1 MLVLLCCMHIF
12 NRILSLKFLSTPK
25 AVCQAGFLLLV
36 RARCEHHFQISYSI
50 LSCWWLEISNGR
62 NVYTT
67 EIVKCSKSGLFFF
80 FGPDGQF
87 FKFTNILL
95 PTYHSL
101 KITLV
106 KVTNDHKFATSNRHL
121 FSFYLTPQPHWIQL
135 IMSSFLKCFP
145 QFNSKASLSWFSN
158 YFTDHFFLVPWPI
171 SFYLSNL

>member
-1 MLVLLCCMHIF
+1 MPSWFSFACKSQVWTSFSNFIF
-12 NRILSLKFLSTPK
+12 NIVMLAAWNQQWQECLYHGNCKML
-25 AVCQAGFLLLV
+25 
-36 RARCEHHFQISYSI
+36 QI
-50 LSCWWLEISNGR
+50 R
-62 NVYTT
+62 TF
-67 EIVKCSKSGLFFF
+67 FFF

-121 FSFYLTPQPHWIQL
+121 FSFYLTPQPHRIQL

-145 QFNSKASLSWFSN
+145 QFNSKASLPWFSN

-171 SFYLSNL
+171 SFYLFNL